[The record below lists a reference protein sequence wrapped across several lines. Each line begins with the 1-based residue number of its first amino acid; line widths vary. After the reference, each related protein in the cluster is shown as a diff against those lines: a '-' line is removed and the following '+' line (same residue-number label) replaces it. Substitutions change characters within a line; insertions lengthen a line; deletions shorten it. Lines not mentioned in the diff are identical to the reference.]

1 MAEVFAIRN
10 GFFLSI
16 LPKNK
21 AGIVSK
27 TGEAFT
33 TSKKGRSMLF

>member
-1 MAEVFAIRN
+1 MAEAFAIRK

-27 TGEAFT
+27 AVETFT